1 MGFKEI
7 AVGKKTKTGQLY
19 ERGQLLPTRLGGAT
33 ADTRNIFTT
42 TNQLNQLL
50 AKKTKQI
57 SNYLESH
64 PQNHVRYRISAVY
77 KDQEIIARG
86 VCLEAQSVED
96 NGLSFYVYLLNTQS
110 GIVINYSNGEA
121 KVII

>member
-1 MGFKEI
+1 MPKRQSKSLI
-7 AVGKKTKTGQLY
+7 IWKV
-19 ERGQLLPTRLGGAT
+19 TRKIMF
-33 ADTRNIFTT
+33 AD
-42 TNQLNQLL
+42 
-50 AKKTKQI
+50 
-57 SNYLESH
+57 
-64 PQNHVRYRISAVY
+64 RISAVY